1 VFSWDTR
8 KGFLSWFKEGVVLR
22 SEGLRLLLEEKA
34 PWQPQALKRSIFM
47 VFSFL
52 QFLIDAEIYFVS
64 FLWQSIK
71 GLVWVCLY
79 RGGEV
84 GASFRMNKKI
94 SYLHCLVGLNVKSVI
109 MKNSIDNYKNLHVI
123 YIYIYIYIYKV
134 EFMILAKYKNI

>member
-1 VFSWDTR
+1 MVVFSWDPR

-34 PWQPQALKRSIFM
+34 PWQPQALKRSIFI
-47 VFSFL
+47 SFL

-84 GASFRMNKKI
+84 GVAPVS
-94 SYLHCLVGLNVKSVI
+94 
-109 MKNSIDNYKNLHVI
+109 
-123 YIYIYIYIYKV
+123 
-134 EFMILAKYKNI
+134 E

>member
-1 VFSWDTR
+1 
-8 KGFLSWFKEGVVLR
+8 
-22 SEGLRLLLEEKA
+22 
-34 PWQPQALKRSIFM
+34 M

-84 GASFRMNKKI
+84 GVAPVS
-94 SYLHCLVGLNVKSVI
+94 
-109 MKNSIDNYKNLHVI
+109 
-123 YIYIYIYIYKV
+123 
-134 EFMILAKYKNI
+134 E

>member
-1 VFSWDTR
+1 
-8 KGFLSWFKEGVVLR
+8 
-22 SEGLRLLLEEKA
+22 
-34 PWQPQALKRSIFM
+34 
-47 VFSFL
+47 
-52 QFLIDAEIYFVS
+52 LIDAEIYFVS

-123 YIYIYIYIYKV
+123 YIYIYIYKV